1 MILQVPQ
8 FSRVFP
14 LTTDTIFIFIAQ
26 GLHFISNNSLNSTF
40 IKSQQA
46 VKGSGKLTQQDIQ
59 TPKRFVRKY

>member
-1 MILQVPQ
+1 MILQVQQ

-14 LTTDTIFIFIAQ
+14 LTTDTIFFFIAQ
-26 GLHFISNNSLNSTF
+26 GLRFISNNSLNSTF

-46 VKGSGKLTQQDIQ
+46 VKGSGNLTQQDIQ